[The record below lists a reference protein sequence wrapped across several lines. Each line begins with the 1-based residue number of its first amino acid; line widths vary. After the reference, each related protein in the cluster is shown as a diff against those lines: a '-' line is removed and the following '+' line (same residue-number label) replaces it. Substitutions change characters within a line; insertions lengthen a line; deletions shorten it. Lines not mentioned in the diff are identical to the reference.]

1 MVERTTPNRQV
12 AGSTPVCPAK
22 LWNRDVESEGNM
34 DKLNSKIMTLS
45 FAAAAAI
52 SGLTLHLLIKSF
64 AGAFGIVARL
74 ADSDMVRHGLPVVF
88 GLVLFAMLQFNPRV
102 LTWGEDVV
110 MEIRKVVWPS
120 RKDTT
125 AMTIVVCIMVL
136 ISSLIVTSFDFVS
149 GYVVNVLMR

>member
-1 MVERTTPNRQV
+1 
-12 AGSTPVCPAK
+12 
-22 LWNRDVESEGNM
+22 M
-34 DKLNSKIMTLS
+34 DKLNSKILTLS

-52 SGLTLHLLIKSF
+52 AGMTLHLLIKSF
-64 AGAFGIVARL
+64 AGAFGVVARL
-74 ADSDMVRHGLPVVF
+74 SDSDVVRHGLPVVF
-88 GLVLFAMLQFNPRV
+88 GIILFAVLQFNPRV
-102 LTWGEDVV
+102 LAWGQEVV

-136 ISSLIVTSFDFVS
+136 ISSVIVTSFDFIS